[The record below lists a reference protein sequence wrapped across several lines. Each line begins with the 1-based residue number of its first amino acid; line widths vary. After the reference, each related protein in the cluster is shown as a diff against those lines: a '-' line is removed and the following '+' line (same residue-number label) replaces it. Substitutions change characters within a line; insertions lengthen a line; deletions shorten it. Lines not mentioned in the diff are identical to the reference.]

1 MELSQTI
8 YTLRTA
14 KGLSQLELAEQ
25 LEVSRQSVSKWETG
39 QSVPDLD
46 KLIKLADLFG
56 ISVDELVRA
65 DAQPTPPEPEVVYI
79 REKPQFTP
87 VQKAGAVLE
96 IVGLLGVV
104 LGGLGLMTLIGAG
117 LMLLGLPLL
126 LSRRHPWLWLGWMTV
141 VLSLLVL
148 SPYTSIAPWG
158 LIGGMRILYMLCID
172 PEMRYHALYLAA
184 AVGIVRGV
192 LVLLLLWQSVRAW
205 KKRRA

>member
-79 REKPQFTP
+79 REKPQSP
-87 VQKAGAVLE
+87 
-96 IVGLLGVV
+96 
-104 LGGLGLMTLIGAG
+104 
-117 LMLLGLPLL
+117 
-126 LSRRHPWLWLGWMTV
+126 LSRRPGLFWRSSACWGWCW
-141 VLSLLVL
+141 
-148 SPYTSIAPWG
+148 AG
-158 LIGGMRILYMLCID
+158 LD
-172 PEMRYHALYLAA
+172 
-184 AVGIVRGV
+184 
-192 LVLLLLWQSVRAW
+192 
-205 KKRRA
+205 